1 MQGTAADIIKTAMVK
16 MQAWLNETK
25 LDIKMLMQVHDE
37 LVFEVAEQDIES
49 AKAEIKTIMESALA
63 LDVPL
68 IVEIGQGK
76 NWDEAH

>member
-1 MQGTAADIIKTAMVK
+1 
-16 MQAWLNETK
+16 
-25 LDIKMLMQVHDE
+25 VHDE

>member
-49 AKAEIKTIMESALA
+49 AKTEIKTIMESALA